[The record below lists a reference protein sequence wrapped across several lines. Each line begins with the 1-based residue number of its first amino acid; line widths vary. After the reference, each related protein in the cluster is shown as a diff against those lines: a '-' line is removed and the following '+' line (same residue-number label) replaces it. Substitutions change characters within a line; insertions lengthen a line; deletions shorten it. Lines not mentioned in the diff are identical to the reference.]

1 MIRIAGRALGLALLL
16 IAAAI
21 ALQLFDLPE
30 ASAQNLNNAPVI
42 FDVRRSL
49 PLEPDE
55 PVYHDFYINTGP
67 ESGLKKGMFVTVV
80 RQLPVHDPILNKQQ
94 ATLSVTVGKLQV
106 LQVERGITVARLNS
120 ELPDE
125 ERPVLEF
132 EAVMI
137 GDKIDLASA
146 TTVAPKAPK
155 KKVRASASTEA
166 SPEEDAVAKA
176 DSKVEDSSATEAA
189 AQTVTPKAEPMTTAS
204 TTSPS
209 VPSAA
214 VKTQAVELASAAA
227 ATGGTTQNVAVA
239 NRPVAKATAANV
251 PSPVASSV
259 TSSGS
264 SENASPPSGQAGM
277 VRIPVPGPSEIAN
290 RVGTSSTQKQPPAL

>member
-1 MIRIAGRALGLALLL
+1 MIRIAGRALGLALIL

-55 PVYHDFYINTGP
+55 PVYHDFYINAGP

-80 RQLPVHDPILNKQQ
+80 RQLPVHDPIQNKQQ

-132 EAVMI
+132 EAIMI
-137 GDKIDLASA
+137 GDRIDLASA
-146 TTVAPKAPK
+146 TTVAPKQAPK
-155 KKVRASASTEA
+155 KKPRVSAENESAPAAPVAKASEEAAVQAAATGTQAASASETKSESTASAST
-166 SPEEDAVAKA
+166 AVK
-176 DSKVEDSSATEAA
+176 DQAT
-189 AQTVTPKAEPMTTAS
+189 TLAS
-204 TTSPS
+204 TTGTPQT
-209 VPSAA
+209 VAM
-214 VKTQAVELASAAA
+214 ASRPMAKAAA
-227 ATGGTTQNVAVA
+227 AV
-239 NRPVAKATAANV
+239 
-251 PSPVASSV
+251 V

-264 SENASPPSGQAGM
+264 PENASPAAGQTGM
-277 VRIPVPGPSEIAN
+277 VRIPVPGPAGIAN
-290 RVGTSSTQKQPPAL
+290 RDGTSSPQKQPQAL